1 MGRGEELPMNE
12 KQPTTITGSKV
23 WRQGNSLVMTI
34 PVEVKESMRL
44 REGDKILLTLDGER
58 LSITKDRS

>member
-1 MGRGEELPMNE
+1 MNE
-12 KQPTTITGSKV
+12 KRPTMITGSKV

-34 PVEVKESMRL
+34 PAEVKESMRL

-58 LSITKDRS
+58 LSIIKDRS